1 MAINRAETMG
11 APHVLSIITV
21 VRNAPSELAE
31 TIESVR
37 RQTYPAIEY
46 IVVDGASTDS
56 TADVLRRNLPR
67 IDKWISEPDHG
78 IYDAMN
84 KGKALASGAFAMF
97 VNAGDTFVDD
107 DVIVRMMSHVRG
119 TDVLYFG
126 KVRLVASG
134 GRLSW
139 EVPIIPKRRSEPPP
153 SYLPHH
159 QSIFYPRSYY
169 DANNYDPAMGY
180 RADVQF
186 TENACRLL
194 PRQFTNV
201 VTVQSLLG
209 GASSRAITSVKELR
223 KEFAM
228 ERAFASHVA
237 SMTGRR
243 AQLFDVTG
251 SLFVK
256 YLASKVG
263 GPLLVHQLM
272 YLKHELRSR
281 IAAFRDQ

>member
-1 MAINRAETMG
+1 MGG

-21 VRNAPSELAE
+21 VRNASTELAE

-37 RQTYPAIEY
+37 RQTYPAVEY
-46 IVVDGASTDS
+46 IVVDGASTDG
-56 TADVLRRNLPR
+56 TVDVLRRNLPR
-67 IDKWISEPDHG
+67 IDKWISEPDNG

-84 KGKALASGAFAMF
+84 KGKAMASGAFAMF
-97 VNAGDTFVDD
+97 VNAGDTFVDN
-107 DVIVRMMSHVRG
+107 DVITRMMSHVRG

-139 EVPIIPKRRSEPPP
+139 EVPIIPTLRSEPPP
-153 SYLPHH
+153 GYLPHH

-169 DANNYDPAMGY
+169 IAHDYDPAMGY
-180 RADVQF
+180 RADAQF
-186 TENACRLL
+186 TGNACRLL

-201 VTVQSLLG
+201 VTIQSMLG
-209 GASSRAITSVKELR
+209 GTSSRAIMSVKELR
-223 KEFAM
+223 EEIAKET
-228 ERAFASHVA
+228 AFASHVA
-237 SMTGRR
+237 STTGKR

-263 GPLLVHQLM
+263 GPSLVHRLM
-272 YLKHELRSR
+272 YLKHVLRSR
-281 IAAFRDQ
+281 IAAFRGQ

>member
-1 MAINRAETMG
+1 M
-11 APHVLSIITV
+11 
-21 VRNAPSELAE
+21 
-31 TIESVR
+31 
-37 RQTYPAIEY
+37 
-46 IVVDGASTDS
+46 
-56 TADVLRRNLPR
+56 LRRNLPR
-67 IDKWISEPDHG
+67 IDNWISEPDHG

-84 KGKALASGAFAMF
+84 KGKAMASGAFAMF

-107 DVIVRMMSHVRG
+107 DVIARMMSHVRG
-119 TDVLYFG
+119 TDILYFG

-139 EVPIIPKRRSEPPP
+139 EVPILPRRRSEPPP

-169 DANNYDPAMGY
+169 AANDYDPAMGY

-201 VTVQSLLG
+201 VTVQSMLG
-209 GASSRAITSVKELR
+209 GASSRAITSVEELR
-223 KEFAM
+223 KEFA
-228 ERAFASHVA
+228 RRRHSPATWPRRPAQ
-237 SMTGRR
+237 R

-263 GPLLVHQLM
+263 GPLLVHRLM
-272 YLKHELRSR
+272 YLKHMLRSR
-281 IAAFRDQ
+281 IAALRGQ